1 MHAAACAC
9 MVLISLLG
17 TAQLPGQPTWRLFAQ
32 YAHSNLLG
40 CNKAAPFKLGRQRPR
55 SNKAHGTPY
64 R

>member
-40 CNKAAPFKLGRQRPR
+40 CNKAAPFKLE
-55 SNKAHGTPY
+55 SSTAEVK
-64 R
+64 